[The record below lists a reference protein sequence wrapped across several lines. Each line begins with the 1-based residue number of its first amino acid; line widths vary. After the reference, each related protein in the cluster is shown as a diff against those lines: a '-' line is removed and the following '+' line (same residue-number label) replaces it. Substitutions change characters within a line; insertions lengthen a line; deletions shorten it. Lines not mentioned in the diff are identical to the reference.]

1 MKKQVLT
8 LLMASLISG
17 TAFAAPGTVTE
28 KTNVL
33 ETTVYGAVQDGAVV
47 DRINQL
53 DETVYGTGFNGNS
66 ATLSKRV
73 DSLYNSVE
81 GSGTNISL
89 REEMDALEYT
99 YQNSI
104 NAGSLVD
111 RVEKME
117 RSVNGRIGSG
127 SLQKRIISL
136 KTKVYGS
143 NVTLTNQVGTLAGN
157 QVLKTSHE
165 GDTVAFTVAENVMDG
180 NVLLVPAGTV
190 GSGTITSLKKA
201 RSFGRNGVLDITF
214 DTIPAID
221 GTEFTAVQGKEAKD
235 KTRSEVKAA
244 GASVAGAV
252 LLGPVG
258 LVGGAFVKGKNIE
271 YPAGATIYVQP
282 QDSVTIQGLVI
293 GGDGLAHSDDE
304 LAEAVTVPN
313 TADESEETVDTNEA
327 AVDENETTTEE
338 PAAVEE
344 QEEPVENVSQPI
356 VVVKRNQ

>member
-1 MKKQVLT
+1 M
-8 LLMASLISG
+8 
-17 TAFAAPGTVTE
+17 
-28 KTNVL
+28 
-33 ETTVYGAVQDGAVV
+33 
-47 DRINQL
+47 
-53 DETVYGTGFNGNS
+53 
-66 ATLSKRV
+66 
-73 DSLYNSVE
+73 
-81 GSGTNISL
+81 
-89 REEMDALEYT
+89 
-99 YQNSI
+99 
-104 NAGSLVD
+104 
-111 RVEKME
+111 
-117 RSVNGRIGSG
+117 
-127 SLQKRIISL
+127 
-136 KTKVYGS
+136 
-143 NVTLTNQVGTLAGN
+143 
-157 QVLKTSHE
+157 
-165 GDTVAFTVAENVMDG
+165 
-180 NVLLVPAGTV
+180 
-190 GSGTITSLKKA
+190 
-201 RSFGRNGVLDITF
+201 DITF

-235 KTRSEVKAA
+235 KTRNEVKAA

-313 TADESEETVDTNEA
+313 AADESEETVDTNEA

-344 QEEPVENVSQPI
+344 QEEQVENVSQPI

>member
-1 MKKQVLT
+1 M
-8 LLMASLISG
+8 
-17 TAFAAPGTVTE
+17 
-28 KTNVL
+28 ND
-33 ETTVYGAVQDGAVV
+33 AV
-47 DRINQL
+47 
-53 DETVYGTGFNGNS
+53 S
-66 ATLSKRV
+66 S
-73 DSLYNSVE
+73 
-81 GSGTNISL
+81 
-89 REEMDALEYT
+89 
-99 YQNSI
+99 
-104 NAGSLVD
+104 
-111 RVEKME
+111 
-117 RSVNGRIGSG
+117 
-127 SLQKRIISL
+127 
-136 KTKVYGS
+136 
-143 NVTLTNQVGTLAGN
+143 
-157 QVLKTSHE
+157 KTSHE

-201 RSFGRNGVLDITF
+201 RSFGRNGALDITF

-235 KTRSEVKAA
+235 KTRNEVKAA

-313 TADESEETVDTNEA
+313 AADESEETVDTNEA

-344 QEEPVENVSQPI
+344 QEEQVENVSQPI

>member
-89 REEMDALEYT
+89 RV
-99 YQNSI
+99 S
-104 NAGSLVD
+104 
-111 RVEKME
+111 
-117 RSVNGRIGSG
+117 
-127 SLQKRIISL
+127 
-136 KTKVYGS
+136 
-143 NVTLTNQVGTLAGN
+143 
-157 QVLKTSHE
+157 
-165 GDTVAFTVAENVMDG
+165 FTVAENVMDG

-201 RSFGRNGVLDITF
+201 RSFGRNGALDITF

-258 LVGGAFVKGKNIE
+258 LVGGAFIKGKNIE
-271 YPAGATIYVQP
+271 YPAGATVYVQP

-304 LAEAVTVPN
+304 LADAVTVPN
-313 TADESEETVDTNEA
+313 TTGESEEYVENNDTDENA
-327 AVDENETTTEE
+327 AVAEDTT
-338 PAAVEE
+338 AVEE
-344 QEEPVENVSQPI
+344 PEEPVENVSQPI